1 MINIFYIRWYIKVA
15 VKFIANCKNNGTFL
29 MQFAI
34 LAKLTKVHKLMS
46 FAISISE

>member
-1 MINIFYIRWYIKVA
+1 MENIA
-15 VKFIANCKNNGTFL
+15 VVIANCRNNGTFL

-46 FAISISE
+46 FAIRKEKLKNSGKRA

>member
-1 MINIFYIRWYIKVA
+1 
-15 VKFIANCKNNGTFL
+15 

-46 FAISISE
+46 FAIIHKIFQKFQWRIGS